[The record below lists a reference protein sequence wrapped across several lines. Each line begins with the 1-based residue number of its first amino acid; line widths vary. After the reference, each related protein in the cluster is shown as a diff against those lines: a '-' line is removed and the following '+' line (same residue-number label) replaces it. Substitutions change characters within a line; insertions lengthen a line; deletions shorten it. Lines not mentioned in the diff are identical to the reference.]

1 MKNNNKMLFDR
12 YMVTPSSYPV
22 FSKAGIT
29 VRDENKEA
37 NIILDYFS
45 NYFTK
50 EQLLKNNN
58 NLNTMIIFNMVKEY
72 FEIEYGCSMTYI
84 ELNNLYQQS
93 INSYIFNDKENPAVV
108 HVDELLQSTLLN
120 FFLVV
125 FKWSKDFDDKKI
137 YGECFKNLL
146 YIMNEVCIFGQMQ
159 GEYASREI
167 LKTIAGD
174 IQILQLS
181 ENCFWTAITFSIA
194 HELAHYYIAS
204 IGKKYKNKKRYKE
217 EYDADAIAYHIV
229 LKIIMDK
236 VKNNN
241 ILDEYT
247 YLVPMMYMDF
257 FDLYFYTDRIL
268 YKTKFYI
275 DGSHP
280 NVIKRKNNL
289 FGVFNNGD
297 YKLDTTNGNHLYG
310 GFLDIY
316 DEYKNQLILKMQ
328 RGKLE
333 SIIRRDKREA
343 RRRKPDD
350 KEGSK

>member
-1 MKNNNKMLFDR
+1 MER
-12 YMVTPSSYPV
+12 
-22 FSKAGIT
+22 
-29 VRDENKEA
+29 
-37 NIILDYFS
+37 NI
-45 NYFTK
+45 
-50 EQLLKNNN
+50 
-58 NLNTMIIFNMVKEY
+58 
-72 FEIEYGCSMTYI
+72 
-84 ELNNLYQQS
+84 
-93 INSYIFNDKENPAVV
+93 
-108 HVDELLQSTLLN
+108 
-120 FFLVV
+120 
-125 FKWSKDFDDKKI
+125 
-137 YGECFKNLL
+137 
-146 YIMNEVCIFGQMQ
+146 
-159 GEYASREI
+159 
-167 LKTIAGD
+167 
-174 IQILQLS
+174 
-181 ENCFWTAITFSIA
+181 
-194 HELAHYYIAS
+194 
-204 IGKKYKNKKRYKE
+204 KNKKRYKE
-217 EYDADAIAYHIV
+217 EFDADAIAYHIV

-236 VKNNN
+236 VKNNC